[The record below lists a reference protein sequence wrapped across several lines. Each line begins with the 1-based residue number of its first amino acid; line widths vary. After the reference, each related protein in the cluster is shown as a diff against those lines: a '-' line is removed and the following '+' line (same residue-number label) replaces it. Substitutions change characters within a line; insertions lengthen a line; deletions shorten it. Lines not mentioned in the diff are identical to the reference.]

1 MNNDIQLII
10 DAIKRQEHHNAEN
23 LCWLALKKEPNSPE
37 LNKWLGVS
45 LLQQKKFEGG
55 ISAFLK
61 ALPEKNSDF
70 DVNNNLAFAYRHLE
84 DYENALKYLERA
96 EEIKPEQFA
105 VSINKAQIYTNL
117 KEFDEALLHIKKCF
131 ELIKSMPSE
140 YFTSSNTIIS
150 LYIEILLSL
159 NKVDEAIDLMKTRLD
174 KKFDAAIF
182 YKLANTDPKKIN
194 EKIRVQAEQF
204 ALNIEEFFIQRSAAF
219 LGLGRICEK
228 EKRYKDAFENYR
240 AGNEVKYEKLRYR
253 PFFSQE
259 IIKENINFFN
269 KYDFKK
275 FYNTFDQKYISRGKN
290 LIFVVGNPRSGT
302 TLVESIL
309 GSSSSIASAGELNVL
324 TRMAPKSFQNITSDE
339 ILNIGNEYL
348 RIIDNFRKNIKNQFV
363 IDKMPGNI
371 FQVGLIKLCFPSSK
385 IICLNR
391 RPLDNAWSIFTQ
403 LYLGNIPYSSNLFNL
418 GVALSNVE
426 ALKKFWLSQNESKN
440 FYIVNYEELVNDPY
454 KHSQNIY
461 DFVGVKG
468 EYNEERRKTFSSRT
482 ASRTQIKKDIYT
494 SSISRSKDYDIFL
507 EEFEKSYDNQ
517 NIYWKKYFKDQNII

>member
-1 MNNDIQLII
+1 MNTDIQTII

-23 LCWLALKKEPNSPE
+23 LCWLALKKDPNSPE
-37 LNKWLGVS
+37 INKWLGVS
-45 LLQQKKFEGG
+45 LLQQKKYEGG

-61 ALPEKNSDF
+61 ALPEKNNDF
-70 DVNNNLAFAYRHLE
+70 DVNNNLAFAYRNIE
-84 DYENALKYLERA
+84 DYENAQKYLEKA
-96 EEIKPEQFA
+96 EKIKPGQYA
-105 VSINKAQIYTNL
+105 VSINKAQICLNL
-117 KEFDEALLHIKKCF
+117 KKFDEALLHTKKCLA
-131 ELIKSMPSE
+131 LIKDMPSE
-140 YFTSSNTIIS
+140 YFTTTNTLIN

-174 KKFDAAIF
+174 KKFDAVVF
-182 YKLANTDPKKIN
+182 YNLANTDPKKIN
-194 EKIRVQAEQF
+194 EKIKVQAKQF
-204 ALNIEEFFIQRSAAF
+204 ASNKDEYFMQRSAAF
-219 LGLGRICEK
+219 LGLGRIYEK
-228 EKRYKDAFENYR
+228 EKKYKDAFEHYS
-240 AGNEVKYEKLRYR
+240 AGNKIKYEKLRYK
-253 PFFSQE
+253 PFLSQE
-259 IIKENINFFN
+259 LIKNNINFFN
-269 KYDFKK
+269 KYDYQKL
-275 FYNTFDQKYISRGKN
+275 YNTFDQEYVLRGKN

-309 GSSSSIASAGELNVL
+309 GSSDNITSAGELNAL
-324 TRMAPKSFQNITSDE
+324 TRIAPKSFQNITSEE

-348 RIIDNFRKNIKNQFV
+348 RILDNFKKNIKNQFV

-440 FYIVNYEELVNDPY
+440 FYVVDYEEIVNDPY
-454 KHSQNIY
+454 KHTRNIY
-461 DFVGVKG
+461 DFVGVEG
-468 EYNEERRKTFSSRT
+468 EYNEEKRKTFSSRT
-482 ASRTQIKKDIYT
+482 ASKTQIKKDIYT

-517 NIYWKKYFKDQNII
+517 NMYWKKYFKDQKII